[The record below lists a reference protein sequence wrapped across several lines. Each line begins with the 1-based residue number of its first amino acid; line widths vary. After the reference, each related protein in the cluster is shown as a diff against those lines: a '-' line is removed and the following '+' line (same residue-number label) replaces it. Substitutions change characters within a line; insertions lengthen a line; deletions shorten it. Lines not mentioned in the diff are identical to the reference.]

1 MPSAN
6 QQEKSRN
13 LKNKLPILILSVLFT
28 LVILVSVIIL
38 SSLLNTSTVY
48 NGVLIQNENIGGY
61 TKEKLS
67 QHLQNIYSKAFDNIF
82 ITFSAP
88 QFERTVMVSDMGIE
102 IDIEAMTEKAFSIG
116 REEIL

>member
-61 TKEKLS
+61 TKENS
-67 QHLQNIYSKAFDNIF
+67 HNIF
-82 ITFSAP
+82 RIFIRKHLII
-88 QFERTVMVSDMGIE
+88 F
-102 IDIEAMTEKAFSIG
+102 
-116 REEIL
+116 L